1 MTALGVGVVG
11 AGPVTQ
17 AIHLPTLARLRDE
30 LVVAHVMD
38 VDATVARSVAARVG
52 ASWSTSVEKLLD
64 DPAVEVVAI
73 CSPPAVHAEHVRA
86 AIAAGVRGILC
97 EKPFATSLADAQA
110 LAVAA
115 LESHTPLIVGA
126 MHAFDPAWRA
136 AQDAWGDLAETVHT
150 VRSSIVLPPNR
161 RYEHWASEILAP
173 VPTGEAPDLRGP
185 ESRAR
190 RFRDSI
196 LGLAIHDVPL
206 IRMFAPVIER
216 MSDGEVLEPFGY
228 AVSVAGGGRS
238 VEFFGH
244 MHEHARPA
252 WSVEAWSPH
261 ARLRVDFTPS
271 YVHAG
276 SAVATLAAP
285 AHSVQLGPFETNG
298 YIEEWK
304 HLARLA
310 RGDPQSAED
319 VQSIV
324 DDLEYAMR
332 ISAAVPLPASLTQEK
347 EART

>member
-1 MTALGVGVVG
+1 MTALGVGVIG

-30 LVVAHVMD
+30 FVVAHVMD

-64 DPAVEVVAI
+64 DPAVEIVAI
-73 CSPPAVHAEHVRA
+73 CSPPAVHAEQVRA

-97 EKPFATSLADAQA
+97 EKPFATSLADAES
-110 LAVAA
+110 LAAAA

-161 RYEHWASEILAP
+161 RYEQWASEILT
-173 VPTGEAPDLRGP
+173 PTPAAGGARDPHTP
-185 ESRAR
+185 ESRSR

-206 IRMFAPVIER
+206 IRRFAPVIER
-216 MSDGEVLEPFGY
+216 VSEAEVLEPFGY
-228 AVSVAGGGRS
+228 AASIAGGGRR
-238 VEFFGH
+238 VELFGH

-252 WSVEAWSPH
+252 WSVEAWSPL

-276 SAVATLAAP
+276 SAVATLATP
-285 AHSVQLGPFETNG
+285 TQQVQLGPFETNG
-298 YIEEWK
+298 YVEEWK

-310 RGDPQSAED
+310 RGEPQPAHE
-319 VQSIV
+319 VQSVV
-324 DDLEYAMR
+324 DDLEYALR
-332 ISAAVPLPASLTQEK
+332 VAGAVPLPTSLTQK
-347 EART
+347 EDPS